1 MLTNLTDLAA
11 ERIMDLTYRRC
22 DQENLIEQLQTGLAG
37 LRMPTGELLSNAAF
51 LRCAR
56 LAHNL
61 KSWLAQ
67 LVLPRET
74 VRWEWKRFRHA
85 FVYVAATVIHRARQV
100 WVRLAASHRYH
111 NDLVSALVRLQI

>member
-1 MLTNLTDLAA
+1 
-11 ERIMDLTYRRC
+11 MDLTYHRC
-22 DQENLIEQLQTGLAG
+22 DQENLIEQLQNGLAG

-74 VRWEWKRFRHA
+74 MRWEWKRFRHA
-85 FVYVAATVIHRARQV
+85 FVCVATSVVRRARQIR
-100 WVRLAASHRYH
+100 VRLAASHRYH
-111 NDLVSALVRLQI
+111 GDLVSALVKLQT